1 MGLTLSED
9 REINTIIK
17 RDGSKQ
23 PYNYEKII
31 SAIRKAFKAVYPDL
45 CEATIGDY
53 TLRVSNAVSTWLHGT
68 AKSDTVHTEEIQDV
82 IECMLMQLSFHDVAK
97 AFILYRAEHSK
108 LRAGKLATDIIGTY
122 LDKSDWR
129 VQENS
134 NSGYCY
140 ASLMNHVAGTMIA
153 NYCLENVY
161 SHDVANAHIEGDIH
175 LHDLSAGVVGYC
187 FVGNTKIMCADGQPK
202 SFEELL
208 ADGKDTVNV
217 FSIDPEGEC
226 DCIKPN
232 KGINIR
238 ITRHVRETVTVTF
251 DDGSEV
257 ECTSDHPFMT
267 SIDPIRYTAAADL
280 VSDGVPMSVIAV
292 GKTTMKSFSSEHHN
306 SNGVSYRSVQQ
317 YPYIKACE
325 CELRRP
331 KVKSITRNVYDEPI
345 PVYDLT
351 VPKAHN
357 FALETGIMVH
367 NCAGWSIRDVLM
379 KGFIGKYGRANAGPA
394 KHLDTALLQSANYL
408 CTLQTE
414 WAGAQA
420 FNSFDTFMAPFVRHD
435 NLSYDEVKQ
444 RVQQFVFG
452 LNIASRYGQ
461 CVTMK
466 TKLLKADG
474 TVAGYDELRLGDEI
488 VTFDVK
494 TGKLKTDKITHLTLK
509 HHKGIAHE
517 YYWAGNG
524 SRDEKFIVTPEHRMV
539 HRVKGEYFIEK
550 SSELFK
556 THEYLSLP
564 EVGLR
569 PCAVSHVGESDFI
582 EYIEVDARNHVY
594 GCYEVCIDED
604 VWCPTTDTGTFVA
617 YIDGALVIMGNC
629 PFTNLTFDLAC
640 PTDMKDQPVIIG
652 GELQDTTYGDYQKE
666 QNMINKAFIEV
677 MMNGDK
683 DGRIFSFPIPTYNI
697 TPDFPWDSEVA
708 YLLFKMTGKLGAPYF
723 QNFINTDLNPQD
735 VRSMCCR
742 LRLDLTD
749 IRKHTGGLFGAGD
762 QTGSIGVVSINV
774 PRIAYL
780 SKDKEEPLT
789 EFYRLLDGRLT
800 LAKKALEAKR
810 REINKNFD
818 NGLMPYSQEYLPHK
832 FTRHFSTIGVIG
844 FNEAVKML
852 FNKDM
857 GDPECIKFV
866 KEVLEYML
874 RKCENFTKETGNM
887 YNLEAVP
894 GEGLSYRFA
903 KIDKKKYPDIITAGT
918 DNPYYTNSSQLPVN
932 FTDDPFEALELQDEL
947 QSTYS
952 SGTVLHFYLGECID
966 DPNVVAKF
974 VKSVCYRSKIPF
986 FSLTPEFSICPRCGY
1001 IVGVHETC
1009 PNHC

>member
-1 MGLTLSED
+1 MQT
-9 REINTIIK
+9 REPKDITTIIK
-17 RDGSKQ
+17 RDGSTQ
-23 PYNYEKII
+23 PYDYEKIVR
-31 SAIRKAFKAVYPDL
+31 AIQKAFTAVYPEL
-45 CEATIGDY
+45 ATATIVDY
-53 TLRVSNAVSTWLHGT
+53 TMRVANATSTWLRGT
-68 AKSDTVHTEEIQDV
+68 AESDTLHTEEIQDT
-82 IECMLMQLSFHDVAK
+82 IEDMLMQLHFHDVAK

-108 LRAGKLATDIIGTY
+108 LRAGELATDIIGTY

-129 VQENS
+129 VRENS

-161 SHDVANAHIEGDIH
+161 SHDVAKAHIDGDIH

-187 FVGNTKIMCADGQPK
+187 FVGSTKIMVANGEPK
-202 SFEELL
+202 SFEELMES
-208 ADGKDTVNV
+208 DWDTIPVM
-217 FSIDPEGEC
+217 SIDGSG
-226 DCIKPN
+226 DCVKCPLAEDV
-232 KGINIR
+232 R
-238 ITRHVRETVTVTF
+238 ITRYVTETLTITF
-251 DDGSEV
+251 SDGSKV
-257 ECTSDHPFMT
+257 ECTPDHLFMISD
-267 SIDPIRYTAAADL
+267 DPIAYERADKLIRYTE
-280 VSDGVPMSVIAV
+280 DGHPVRKSVIALGRV
-292 GKTTMKSFSSEHHN
+292 KKKVFNSQRNSSVDGP
-306 SNGVSYRSVQQ
+306 SNVSIE
-317 YPYIKACE
+317 YPYIEDCRCE
-325 CELRRP
+325 RRIVVP
-331 KVKSITRNVYDEPI
+331 REIVTNTYEEPI

-351 VPKAHN
+351 VPKYHN

-435 NLSYDEVKQ
+435 ALDYDSVKQ

-461 CVTMK
+461 C
-466 TKLLKADG
+466 
-474 TVAGYDELRLGDEI
+474 
-488 VTFDVK
+488 
-494 TGKLKTDKITHLTLK
+494 
-509 HHKGIAHE
+509 
-517 YYWAGNG
+517 
-524 SRDEKFIVTPEHRMV
+524 
-539 HRVKGEYFIEK
+539 
-550 SSELFK
+550 
-556 THEYLSLP
+556 
-564 EVGLR
+564 
-569 PCAVSHVGESDFI
+569 
-582 EYIEVDARNHVY
+582 
-594 GCYEVCIDED
+594 
-604 VWCPTTDTGTFVA
+604 
-617 YIDGALVIMGNC
+617 

-640 PTDMKDQPVIIG
+640 PEDMKNQPVIIG
-652 GELQDTTYGDYQKE
+652 GELQDTTYSDYQNE
-666 QNMINKAFIEV
+666 MDMINKAFIEV

-708 YLLFKMTGKLGAPYF
+708 TLLFKMTGKLGAPYF
-723 QNFINTDLNPQD
+723 QNFINTDLNPSD

-780 SKDKEEPLT
+780 AARDADPKDA
-789 EFYRLLDGRLT
+789 FYRLYDSKLT

-844 FNEAVKML
+844 FNEAMRML
-852 FNKDM
+852 LGKTM
-857 GDPECIKFV
+857 GDEEAINFV
-866 KEVLEYML
+866 KEVISYTLK
-874 RKCENFTKETGNM
+874 RCEEFTKETGNM
-887 YNLEAVP
+887 YNFEAVP

-903 KIDKKKYPDIITAGT
+903 KIDKKKYPDIITAGSEET
-918 DNPYYTNSSQLPVN
+918 PYYTNSSQLPVN
-932 FTDDPFEALELQDEL
+932 YTNDPFEALELQGDI
-947 QSTYS
+947 QSMYS
-952 SGTVLHFYLGECID
+952 SGTVLHFYIGECID
-966 DPNVVAKF
+966 DEKVVAKF
-974 VKSVCYRSKIPF
+974 VKNVCNKSKLPF
-986 FSLTPEFSICPRCGY
+986 FSLTPEFSICPKCGY
-1001 IVGVHETC
+1001 LRGVHETC

>member
-17 RDGSKQ
+17 RDGSTQ
-23 PYNYEKII
+23 PYKYEKII
-31 SAIRKAFKAVYPDL
+31 AAIRKAFKAVYPDL

-53 TLRVSNAVSTWLHGT
+53 TLRVSNSVSTWLHGT

-82 IECMLMQLSFHDVAK
+82 IECMLMQLNFHDVAK
-97 AFILYRAEHSK
+97 AFILYRSEHSK

-129 VQENS
+129 VRENS

-187 FVGNTKIMCADGQPK
+187 FVGSTKIMLAQGRAK
-202 SFEELL
+202 SFEELYNEQNFSP
-208 ADGKDTVNV
+208 DV
-217 FSIDPEGEC
+217 FSIDDTSP
-226 DCIKPN
+226 DCACVKPAKSVN
-232 KGINIR
+232 LR
-238 ITRHVRETVTVTF
+238 MTRRVTETVTVVLAN
-251 DDGSEV
+251 GIEV
-257 ECTSDHPFMT
+257 ECTPDHAFMT
-267 SIDPIRYTAAADL
+267 SACPCEYTRARYL
-280 VSDGVPMSVIAV
+280 K
-292 GKTTMKSFSSEHHN
+292 GKTVIVTGKELYKRLFMSEYTDEA
-306 SNGVSYRSVQQ
+306 GVKHRTATE
-317 YPYIKACE
+317 YPYIKVCD
-325 CELRRP
+325 CELNDVEVVDVRFN
-331 KVKSITRNVYDEPI
+331 TYDKPI

-351 VPKAHN
+351 VPTYHN
-357 FALETGIMVH
+357 FALEGGIMVH
-367 NCAGWSIRDVLM
+367 NCAGWSIRDLLM

-394 KHLDTALLQSANYL
+394 KHLDTALLQAANFL

-420 FNSFDTFMAPFVRHD
+420 FNSFDTFMAPFVRKD
-435 NLSYDEVKQ
+435 NLDYEAVKQ

-461 CVTMK
+461 CVTMDVK
-466 TKLLKADG
+466 CLKADG
-474 TVAGYDELRLGDEI
+474 TVASYDELKIGDEI
-488 VTFDVK
+488 ITFDVE
-494 TGKLKTDKITHLTLK
+494 TGKLKTDTITHLTK
-509 HHKGIAHE
+509 KPHKGIAHK
-517 YYWAGNG
+517 YVWAGNG
-524 SRDEKFIVTPEHRMV
+524 TRRTQFTVTPEHRMV
-539 HRVKGEYFIEK
+539 HRVKDKYYIAK
-550 SSELFK
+550 SEDLFN
-556 THEYLSLP
+556 THEYLSIP
-564 EVGLR
+564 EVSLYPGAL
-569 PCAVSHVGESDFI
+569 SHEGKEDFI
-582 EYIEVDARNHVY
+582 DYIGLKDYASPYMARAVD
-594 GCYEVCIDED
+594 IDED

-617 YIDGALVIMGNC
+617 WIDGALVIVGNC
-629 PFTNLTFDLAC
+629 PFTNLTFDLSC
-640 PTDMKDQPVIIG
+640 PEDMKEQPVIIG
-652 GELQDTTYGDYQKE
+652 GEPQDTTYGDYQKE
-666 QNMINKAFIEV
+666 MDMINKAFIEV

-697 TPDFPWDSEVA
+697 TEDFPWDSEVA
-708 YLLFKMTGKLGAPYF
+708 HLLFKMTGKLGAPYF
-723 QNFINTDLNPQD
+723 QNFINTDLSPSD

-780 SKDKEEPLT
+780 ADKAEDPKQ
-789 EFYRLLDGRLT
+789 EFYRLYDQRLM

-844 FNEAVKML
+844 FNEAVMML
-852 FNKDM
+852 LGKNM
-857 GDPECIKFV
+857 GNEESINFV
-866 KEVLEYML
+866 KDVINYTLK
-874 RKCENFTKETGNM
+874 KCEAFTEETGNM
-887 YNLEAVP
+887 YNFEAVP

-918 DNPYYTNSSQLPVN
+918 DESPYYTNSSQLPVN
-932 FTDDPFEALELQDEL
+932 YTDDPFEALELQGDI
-947 QSTYS
+947 QSMYS
-952 SGTVLHFYLGECID
+952 SGTVLHFYIGECID
-966 DPNVVAKF
+966 EEEVVAKF
-974 VKSVCYRSKIPF
+974 VKNVCNKSKLPF
-986 FSLTPEFSICPRCGY
+986 FSLTPEFSICPKCGY
-1001 IVGVHETC
+1001 IRGVHETC